1 LFFIFL
7 LFPIL
12 WNKMYTNEESRDG
25 CGPIVVLRE

>member
-7 LFPIL
+7 LFQIL
-12 WNKMYTNEESRDG
+12 WNKMYKNEESRDG